1 MGSSLA
7 GRPFYTY
14 LAAPL
19 NLLNTEVKRIKESRN
34 VESEQKLLGT
44 KLTVYVEWE
53 QSKKEGRPHTLRAY
67 YRQRTF
73 IDILSL
79 NSIKFYILELLFP
92 FNGLSN

>member
-14 LAAPL
+14 LAAPF

-34 VESEQKLLGT
+34 VEAEQKLLGT
-44 KLTVYVEWE
+44 KLIVYVEWE
-53 QSKKEGRPHTLRAY
+53 QSKKGGRPHILRAC

-73 IDILSL
+73 IDVLSL
-79 NSIKFYILELLFP
+79 NSIKSYDLEIII
-92 FNGLSN
+92 SI